1 MAQQPR
7 QQRIGIYGKFTAPA
21 LDTSESDKMRAL
33 AGLGQTVGDTAV
45 ALGKPFAEAKG
56 AKEGTA
62 AAKEAFKTGAEVE
75 TKSFGYSAD
84 SFNQA
89 ATKETSALQAAAK
102 SSALLEADQTL
113 SDLETQYAND
123 SQGFIS
129 AATGFSKGASQ
140 DPDYQRYL
148 LNQRISAG
156 ARIAKN
162 ENANNIAQAKTIY
175 YQDVVNSRTSI
186 LNKLYSGDPDS
197 IEQALE
203 QYETHVENL
212 KGFRGVIE
220 SSILEGNLIK
230 FKEDMVEAQLLGLVN
245 HQYINNPELDP
256 DQRAAAGKQ
265 YLSEFNNT
273 DITDITPKQ
282 KLALREKIEKAFS
295 DAASRDKQDI
305 IDSSNATMSEQN
317 QNALTFDEKILYN
330 NVLSSQQKLLALS
343 EMRLNGE
350 LDTDQVTA
358 RENVINRVTKLE
370 DTTVK
375 EVENNIVQLA
385 YDAVSLT
392 DESEYLQAQKNVYTL
407 ALEEYAAGRL
417 LYDDYEKI
425 KNQLD
430 NLLTSKTSQ
439 VTAVMGASQLVE
451 DKITNSLG
459 PEYKG
464 DGIRFLF
471 FNAEP
476 EIKRL
481 NDELKAAYDEDNAN
495 KTVFSSSLPQKL
507 TPIEKEE
514 IYIKYSNQFIEKT
527 KSDNKQ
533 RSDSILSQQFK
544 NTAKSKIPVVASR
557 YEHKKLRPGDKY
569 YLPGDSSEYTKQ

>member
-1 MAQQPR
+1 M
-7 QQRIGIYGKFTAPA
+7 
-21 LDTSESDKMRAL
+21 
-33 AGLGQTVGDTAV
+33 
-45 ALGKPFAEAKG
+45 
-56 AKEGTA
+56 
-62 AAKEAFKTGAEVE
+62 
-75 TKSFGYSAD
+75 
-84 SFNQA
+84 
-89 ATKETSALQAAAK
+89 QAAAK

-113 SDLETQYAND
+113 ANLETQYAND

-129 AATGFSKGASQ
+129 AATGFSKGANQ

-148 LNQRISAG
+148 LSQRISAG

-175 YQDVVNSRTSI
+175 YQDVVRSRTSI
-186 LNKLYSGDPDS
+186 LNLMSDGDPDS
-197 IEQALE
+197 IKQALE
-203 QYETHVENL
+203 QYNTHVENL
-212 KGFRGVIE
+212 QGFRGVIE
-220 SSILEGNLIK
+220 PSILENNLIK

-245 HQYINNPELDP
+245 NQYINNPELDP

-317 QNALTFDEKILYN
+317 QNALTFDEEILYN
-330 NVLSSQQKLLALS
+330 NVLSNQQKLLALS

-407 ALEEYAAGRL
+407 ALEEYGSGRL

-476 EIKRL
+476 EIELL
-481 NDELKAAYDEDNAN
+481 NAKLKAAYDEDNAN

-557 YEHKKLRPGDKY
+557 YEYKKLRPGSKY